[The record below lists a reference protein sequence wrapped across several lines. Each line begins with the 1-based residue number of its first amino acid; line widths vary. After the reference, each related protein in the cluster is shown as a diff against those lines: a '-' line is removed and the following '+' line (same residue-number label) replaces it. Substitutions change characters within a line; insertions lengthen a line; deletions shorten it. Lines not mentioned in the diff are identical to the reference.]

1 MKRICSGTL
10 ALAAIMFFA
19 PARLALAGPDDHGG
33 GHGGEAE
40 VEFTGT
46 IQSLPPGGLIGDW
59 RVSDRIVHVSAAT
72 KLEAEEGTFAV
83 GATVKVEGQARSDG
97 SVDAEEIELREAE
110 DGDDDDDDDDNQ
122 VEFKGTIQ
130 SLPSTVGFIG
140 DWVVGGKTI
149 HVSASTK
156 IEAEHGPV
164 MVGAFVEIHGTPRA
178 DGSID
183 ASKIEVES
191 NPQGDDG
198 RVELQGTIQHLPTS
212 GLIGDWIV
220 SGKTVHVTS
229 STKIDLEHGMPA
241 VGDTVEVKGTLQPDG
256 SITAIRI
263 EVESE
268 HGDEG
273 EHTGFKGSIQSLPPS
288 GLMGDWMVSGR
299 MVHVVSS
306 TKLKGGHGS
315 FAVGTRVKVNG
326 LLMADG
332 STGATKIKVK
342 N

>member
-40 VEFTGT
+40 GEVTGT
-46 IQSLPPGGLIGDW
+46 IPSLPPGGLIGAW
-59 RVSDRIVHVSAAT
+59 RGSDRIFHVSAAT

-140 DWVVGGKTI
+140 DWVVGGKAI

-156 IEAEHGPV
+156 VEAEHGPV
-164 MVGAFVEIHGTPRA
+164 MVGAFFEIHRTP
-178 DGSID
+178 
-183 ASKIEVES
+183 
-191 NPQGDDG
+191 
-198 RVELQGTIQHLPTS
+198 
-212 GLIGDWIV
+212 
-220 SGKTVHVTS
+220 
-229 STKIDLEHGMPA
+229 
-241 VGDTVEVKGTLQPDG
+241 
-256 SITAIRI
+256 
-263 EVESE
+263 
-268 HGDEG
+268 
-273 EHTGFKGSIQSLPPS
+273 PPS
-288 GLMGDWMVSGR
+288 APIYPSNIQVAS
-299 MVHVVSS
+299 
-306 TKLKGGHGS
+306 
-315 FAVGTRVKVNG
+315 N
-326 LLMADG
+326 
-332 STGATKIKVK
+332 
-342 N
+342 